1 VAHVRNTLALTLA
14 LTLFGVQVGAA
25 QVPVPPTVPVAT
37 PVDTVASRRMRVDG
51 GRLTPTQLVYETTLE
66 RDSGTA
72 VLGYRSVTVSATTY
86 AGLPAW
92 LLLETRFGDGIPAT
106 DSLFTTFTGL
116 TPMHWSAVQGS
127 ARLVTEFRSD
137 TTFGGTSAPPGRR
150 SIMAALPPGT
160 IVSGAMLETM
170 LRLLPLSITWE
181 DSASVLSVSV
191 SSNTTLPARLAVIG
205 EDRVRVPAGTFD
217 CWVVSVRADPA
228 RGMYWVTKQDP
239 IVVRSAIDVPSMGT
253 AQLVSALTRIGR

>member
-1 VAHVRNTLALTLA
+1 
-14 LTLFGVQVGAA
+14 
-25 QVPVPPTVPVAT
+25 
-37 PVDTVASRRMRVDG
+37 
-51 GRLTPTQLVYETTLE
+51 
-66 RDSGTA
+66 
-72 VLGYRSVTVSATTY
+72 
-86 AGLPAW
+86 
-92 LLLETRFGDGIPAT
+92 
-106 DSLFTTFTGL
+106 
-116 TPMHWSAVQGS
+116 
-127 ARLVTEFRSD
+127 
-137 TTFGGTSAPPGRR
+137 
-150 SIMAALPPGT
+150 
-160 IVSGAMLETM
+160 MLETM